1 MDRVEL
7 LPDGRLI
14 VVRFVP
20 HLALAASVLGVFA
33 ASSGTALMLP
43 QPAEEPAVPLPEIVA
58 EPAQQAP
65 AAVEPAA
72 TAGPAITGAQI
83 AALALTPARDRA
95 AVIVA
100 EQARTAAAEAQ
111 RARAGRENDGDRW
124 DELSDQIQEACEDG
138 RIRGPICRSS

>member
-1 MDRVEL
+1 ME
-7 LPDGRLI
+7 GLI

-43 QPAEEPAVPLPEIVA
+43 ERAEDPAVPLPEIAAV
-58 EPAQQAP
+58 PAPQAP

-72 TAGPAITGAQI
+72 AAGPGITGAQI

-95 AVIVA
+95 AAIVA
-100 EQARTAAAEAQ
+100 EQAKAEAAQAQ
-111 RARAGRENDGDRW
+111 RARAERGNDGDQW
-124 DELSDQIQEACEDG
+124 DELSEQIREACEDG
-138 RIRGPICRSS
+138 RIRGQICRSS